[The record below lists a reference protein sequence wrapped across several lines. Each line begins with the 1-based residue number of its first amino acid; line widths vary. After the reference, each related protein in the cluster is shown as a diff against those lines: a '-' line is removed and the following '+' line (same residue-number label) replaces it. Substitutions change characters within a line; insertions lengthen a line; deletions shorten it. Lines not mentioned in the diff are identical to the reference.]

1 MDGHENRNDYTSK
14 LPFEYISE
22 SDLPASF
29 NWGNI
34 NGTSYLTHMLNQH
47 LPQYCGSCWA
57 HGAMSALADRIKIAR
72 GGIGDDINLSIQH
85 ILNCG
90 GGIAGSCY
98 GGSHSGAYEFVKKIG
113 YVPFD
118 TCMPYLACS
127 DDSSEGFCDHVDTTC
142 TMVNTCRTCDT
153 FGKIGVLL
161 CCYTTI
167 ITCV

>member
-1 MDGHENRNDYTSK
+1 
-14 LPFEYISE
+14 
-22 SDLPASF
+22 
-29 NWGNI
+29 
-34 NGTSYLTHMLNQH
+34 
-47 LPQYCGSCWA
+47 
-57 HGAMSALADRIKIAR
+57 MSALADRIKIAR

>member
-90 GGIAGSCY
+90 GGYSRILLWRKSFGSIWVCEKDWICSFWY
-98 GGSHSGAYEFVKKIG
+98 VHAVLGMLRWLQWGILRSCG
-113 YVPFD
+113 Y
-118 TCMPYLACS
+118 YLYNG
-127 DDSSEGFCDHVDTTC
+127 EY
-142 TMVNTCRTCDT
+142 M
-153 FGKIGVLL
+153 
-161 CCYTTI
+161 
-167 ITCV
+167 